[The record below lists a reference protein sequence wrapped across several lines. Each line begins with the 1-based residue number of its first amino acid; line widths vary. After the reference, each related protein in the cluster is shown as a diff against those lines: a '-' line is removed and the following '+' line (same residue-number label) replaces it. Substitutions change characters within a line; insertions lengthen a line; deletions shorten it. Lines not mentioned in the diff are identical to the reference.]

1 MGTWAQRE
9 REGTQRANGRTV
21 IAESSLTCTSEAAER
36 ANQGQQEQQLNS
48 HCRENVSPS
57 VKTFRD
63 SLRAKSTTPEASHTL
78 LSTRQAHTDQ
88 PLRRG
93 RVKDR
98 FKKKKKGG
106 RIKIKS
112 SGEVR

>member
-9 REGTQRANGRTV
+9 RERGRSVLMAGQRQQRVHLLARVKPQKGPTRASRSSNGTV
-21 IAESSLTCTSEAAER
+21 IV
-36 ANQGQQEQQLNS
+36 
-48 HCRENVSPS
+48 RENVSPS
-57 VKTFRD
+57 VRTFRD

-98 FKKKKKGG
+98 
-106 RIKIKS
+106 
-112 SGEVR
+112 